1 VRRRGKFKAVVAV
14 AHTLLVIV
22 YHLLRDQQPYTD
34 LGADYFDR
42 LDTARI
48 ERHHI
53 HRLEQLGYTVTL
65 TPTVA

>member
-1 VRRRGKFKAVVAV
+1 MVGVSHSV
-14 AHTLLVIV
+14 LVII
-22 YHLLRDQQPYTD
+22 YHLLQEKRPYMG
-34 LGADYFDR
+34 LGADYFDK

-65 TPTVA
+65 TPKQIA